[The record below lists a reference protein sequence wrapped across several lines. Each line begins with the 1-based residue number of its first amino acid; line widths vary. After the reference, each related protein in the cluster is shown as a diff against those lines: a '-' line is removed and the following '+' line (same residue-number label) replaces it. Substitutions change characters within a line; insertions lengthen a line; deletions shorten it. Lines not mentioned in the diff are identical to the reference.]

1 MSPLSS
7 LPLKRFSA
15 RNCRVNSIN
24 QEFLK
29 SFTNSLLRLDL
40 SCNPLKEHFSEIVNG
55 IANSKLHTLLLDH
68 INIPEK
74 TTDFCW
80 WGVGNDDIRPF
91 STIPLQV
98 LSMQANHIQT
108 PATLNLREYCQGL
121 LYLDISQNELN
132 HSSLQVSSS
141 AEGQKLSSSV
151 KALFFNIELQTP
163 LIRYIAFRGMTKD
176 YSCDGHNY
184 YSDLL
189 DCNQDSYLFTED
201 RFDWNITHSH

>member
-1 MSPLSS
+1 MLVYINVKSSQVVKCLSFIFLFF
-7 LPLKRFSA
+7 LP
-15 RNCRVNSIN
+15 
-24 QEFLK
+24 
-29 SFTNSLLRLDL
+29 RLDL

-68 INIPEK
+68 INIPENG
-74 TTDFCW
+74 TGFCW
-80 WGVGNDDIRPF
+80 WDIKNGDIIPL
-91 STIPLQV
+91 STTPLQV

-108 PATLNLREYCQGL
+108 PETLNLRQYCQGL

-132 HSSLQVSSS
+132 LSSLQVSGSK
-141 AEGQKLSSSV
+141 GQKLSSSV
-151 KALFFNIELQTP
+151 KALFNNTELQTP
-163 LIRYIAFRGMTKD
+163 SIRYIAFRGVTNG

-201 RFDWNITHSH
+201 RFDWNITHNPDIVTILT